1 MIKVEKELLTAKKAS
16 LKSAELL
23 IKQKNIVNNV
33 ISNEGRDIKLKADIE
48 SESII
53 KKYLSNHSDLPIL
66 AEESGTN
73 EDLGSTFWVV
83 DPLDQHQITQEI
95 FQYVVY
101 QLL

>member
-53 KKYLSNHSDLPIL
+53 KKY
-66 AEESGTN
+66 
-73 EDLGSTFWVV
+73 
-83 DPLDQHQITQEI
+83 
-95 FQYVVY
+95 
-101 QLL
+101 